1 MAEEPVE
8 LGYYGA
14 VIRRHWGLV
23 AGVSLLTGLIAA
35 TTFGS
40 SRYVSTADVL
50 VQPIATVGSTGEVQ
64 PDRAINTNTERAIAK
79 STAVATLVAERIE
92 VDDPRSLLDH
102 LTVEVPPESQILSF
116 HFSARTAARAQ
127 EAAQAFAESY
137 LQYRAEY
144 AEAAR
149 EERIEELRE
158 QLELRTAELVDAN
171 LIINRANDGNEENDP
186 SSLELAQA
194 QARRELLLNEVSVV
208 NDNLGEWQE
217 LRITPGDVIAPA
229 VEPPAP
235 SRQSRVVLL
244 AVGLA
249 LGAVLGAAA
258 AFLLDRIRARVNTP
272 DDLADELGAPVLAA
286 IPAVARASQTL
297 VTLTDPHAPAAHAYR
312 RLANA
317 LTADPDRQTRWA
329 MLVGATDA
337 EPRADVAINLAV
349 ALIQQGRQVLLVSA
363 DRHDPQIDRC
373 FDLSGVPGYDEHLA
387 GVVTTEP
394 REVFRG
400 LYVLP
405 AGTGDAFP
413 VQHVPPQQAVA
424 SVLERGRRIADVVL
438 VDAPPALDYPD
449 AEAIGPLVDAVI
461 VVASAERTSRR
472 QVSELRARL
481 DLVMAPV
488 RGAVL
493 VHRPSLRHHLA
504 VMLRERAEER
514 RGAATSVVPA
524 ETFGLSPLDRGWSDD
539 SPAGATLRSSEDRA
553 QDAAALRARIESLLR
568 RHTPT
573 GLSPRLSNIAE
584 AEAAPPPV
592 PEREREPE
600 PEPTAGRPS
609 NS

>member
-23 AGVSLLTGLIAA
+23 AVISVLTGLVAA
-35 TTFGS
+35 ATFGS
-40 SRYVSTADVL
+40 SRYVATADVL

-64 PDRAINTNTERAIAK
+64 PDRAINTNTERAIAR
-79 STAVATLVAERIE
+79 SPAVAALVADEIGA
-92 VDDPRSLLDH
+92 DDARSLLSH
-102 LTVEVPPESQILSF
+102 LSVTVPPESQILSF
-116 HFSARTAARAQ
+116 EFSAKTGDRARA
-127 EAAQAFAESY
+127 AAQAFAEAY
-137 LQYRAEY
+137 LRFRADY

-149 EERIEELRE
+149 AERIAQLRE
-158 QLELRTAELVDAN
+158 QLELQTAELVDAN
-171 LIINRANDGNEENDP
+171 LIINRANDSNDDNNP
-186 SSLELAQA
+186 TSLELAQA
-194 QARRELLLNEVSVV
+194 QARRELLLDEVSVI
-208 NDNLGEWQE
+208 NDDLGEWRE
-217 LRITPGDVIAPA
+217 LQITPGRVIAPA
-229 VEPPAP
+229 VEPSAP
-235 SRQSRVVLL
+235 SRQSRFVLL
-244 AVGLA
+244 AVGLV

-258 AFLLDRIRARVNTP
+258 AFVLDRIRARVNTP

-286 IPAVARASQTL
+286 IPPVARASQTL

-373 FDLSGVPGYDEHLA
+373 FDLAGVAGYDQHLA

-405 AGTGDAFP
+405 AGTGEAFP

-461 VVASAERTSRR
+461 VVASAEKTSRR

-504 VMLRERAEER
+504 VMLRERAEGR
-514 RGAATSVVPA
+514 RGAAAGVVPA
-524 ETFGLSPLDRGWSDD
+524 ETTTVTPLDRGWADD
-539 SPAGATLRSSEDRA
+539 SPASAALRSSEDRA

-584 AEAAPPPV
+584 ADVPPV
-592 PEREREPE
+592 REREPE
-600 PEPTAGRPS
+600 PAPEPTAGRPS